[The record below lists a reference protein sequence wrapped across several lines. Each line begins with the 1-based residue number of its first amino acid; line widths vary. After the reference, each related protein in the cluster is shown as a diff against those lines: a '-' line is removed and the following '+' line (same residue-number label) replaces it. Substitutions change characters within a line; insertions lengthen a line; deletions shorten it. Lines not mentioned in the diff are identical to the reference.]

1 MLFGQ
6 VIIYFQGGNS
16 KVYRFEN
23 PCFVLQIDVCC
34 RAVLQ
39 DSIEP
44 MITNRLEMNH
54 TFRPSHSLYGTS
66 RLDRASRPRQIA
78 PPPPPAPTCVG
89 VGVGVG
95 GGAPVPARADGCPV
109 GAPRAVM
116 DIKHPGNPKS
126 VCRCIPIAI
135 LRQRGSLG
143 FKFCR
148 NKPGIYQVYT
158 WYMF

>member
-1 MLFGQ
+1 ML
-6 VIIYFQGGNS
+6 S
-16 KVYRFEN
+16 CSSSR
-23 PCFVLQIDVCC
+23 L
-34 RAVLQ
+34 
-39 DSIEP
+39 EP

-143 FKFCR
+143 FKFA
-148 NKPGIYQVYT
+148 GINQVYT
-158 WYMF
+158 RCIPGICFEDSEKLYLVYTRYILFT